1 MIFLNTKMDTL
12 MNIHDMGIG
21 ELRKILKDY
30 DVKETSTSKD
40 ELIMQVTDV
49 LLTEL
54 TIYDIM
60 DSDTGNV
67 SQDDVVTTDVVTTDV
82 VTTDVV
88 TTDVVTTDV
97 VTTDVV
103 TTHDE
108 SLTREQ
114 DIEYAEALRQ
124 DYLKQEGSFDELS
137 PSSLREKR
145 LAYYQ

>member
-12 MNIHDMGIG
+12 MNIHDMSIG

-82 VTTDVV
+82 VTNDVV
-88 TTDVVTTDV
+88 H
-97 VTTDVV
+97 
-103 TTHDE
+103 THDE

-114 DIEYAEALRQ
+114 DIEYAAALRQ
-124 DYLKQEGSFDELS
+124 DCLKQDCLKQYALKQEGSFDELS

>member
-67 SQDDVVTTDVVTTDV
+67 SQDDVVTTDVVTT
-82 VTTDVV
+82 
-88 TTDVVTTDV
+88 
-97 VTTDVV
+97 
-103 TTHDE
+103 HDE

>member
-1 MIFLNTKMDTL
+1 MDTL
-12 MNIHDMGIG
+12 MNIHDMSIG

-54 TIYDIM
+54 TICDIM

-82 VTTDVV
+82 VTNDVV
-88 TTDVVTTDV
+88 P
-97 VTTDVV
+97 
-103 TTHDE
+103 THDE

-114 DIEYAEALRQ
+114 DIEYAAALRQ
-124 DYLKQEGSFDELS
+124 DCLKQDALKQEDSSEELS

>member
-12 MNIHDMGIG
+12 MNIHGMSIG

-67 SQDDVVTTDVVTTDV
+67 SQDDVVTTDVVTT
-82 VTTDVV
+82 
-88 TTDVVTTDV
+88 
-97 VTTDVV
+97 
-103 TTHDE
+103 HDE

>member
-12 MNIHDMGIG
+12 MNIHDMSIG

>member
-12 MNIHDMGIG
+12 MNIHDMSIG

-88 TTDVVTTDV
+88 TTDVVTNDV
-97 VTTDVV
+97 VH
-103 TTHDE
+103 THDE

-114 DIEYAEALRQ
+114 DIEYAAALRQ
-124 DYLKQEGSFDELS
+124 DCLKQDALKQEGSFDELS

>member
-12 MNIHDMGIG
+12 MNIHDMSIG

-67 SQDDVVTTDVVTTDV
+67 VTTDVVTTDV

-88 TTDVVTTDV
+88 TTDVVTNDV
-97 VTTDVV
+97 VH
-103 TTHDE
+103 THDE

-114 DIEYAEALRQ
+114 DIEYAAALRQ
-124 DYLKQEGSFDELS
+124 DCLKQDALKQEGSFDELS

>member
-12 MNIHDMGIG
+12 MNIHDMSIG

-54 TIYDIM
+54 TICDIM

-67 SQDDVVTTDVVTTDV
+67 SQD
-82 VTTDVV
+82 
-88 TTDVVTTDV
+88 DVVTTDV

>member
-88 TTDVVTTDV
+88 TTDVVTT
-97 VTTDVV
+97 
-103 TTHDE
+103 HDE